1 MRKLGRVRTKTE
13 SPKFVLSWNAQVG
26 TRQDQ
31 NRTEG
36 SSGQPRTPKNGPN
49 VGASLASTR
58 MALLVEKMGRKRQ
71 LEGDMYQ
78 ALAGATKTLQV
89 THFTKE
95 MLIATH
101 TTEDGGFEG
110 MLIFNEKQDT
120 FSADTTTFY
129 RLMMQFAQVPNV
141 WNYGVTGQ
149 VPFVLDKQ
157 KGPALPL
164 FKGVTIETVLMK
176 LKAAAENQTP
186 HGLKM
191 KSLDFMVTLGDETL
205 TMRDATAK
213 CIYEKHGVA
222 VPESLAHVVVT
233 NQVVPGIGG
242 GVPNHGVF
250 SASQSPASSPNR
262 SSPAHS
268 NAGRFGSSHM
278 QAEIAEGLAI
288 VRGIKRSMQARH
300 MWVEAEE
307 QQNPCSQQ

>member
-26 TRQDQ
+26 TRQDE

-89 THFTKE
+89 THFTKD

-120 FSADTTTFY
+120 FSADTTTLY
-129 RLMMQFAQVPNV
+129 RLIMQYAQVPNV

-164 FKGVTIETVLMK
+164 FKDVTLETVLMK

-191 KSLDFMVTLGDETL
+191 KCLDFIVTLGDETL

-233 NQVVPGIGG
+233 NQVVPGPGG
-242 GVPNHGVF
+242 GVPNHF

-262 SSPAHS
+262 WSPASS
-268 NAGRFGSSHM
+268 NAGRFGASHM

-307 QQNPCSQQ
+307 QQNECSQQ

>member
-1 MRKLGRVRTKTE
+1 MVE
-13 SPKFVLSWNAQVG
+13 AEG
-26 TRQDQ
+26 T
-31 NRTEG
+31 
-36 SSGQPRTPKNGPN
+36 
-49 VGASLASTR
+49 GA
-58 MALLVEKMGRKRQ
+58 
-71 LEGDMYQ
+71 
-78 ALAGATKTLQV
+78 
-89 THFTKE
+89 
-95 MLIATH
+95 
-101 TTEDGGFEG
+101 
-110 MLIFNEKQDT
+110 
-120 FSADTTTFY
+120 
-129 RLMMQFAQVPNV
+129 
-141 WNYGVTGQ
+141 
-149 VPFVLDKQ
+149 
-157 KGPALPL
+157 PALQGRHSGDGTHEAQGRRP
-164 FKGVTIETVLMK
+164 
-176 LKAAAENQTP
+176 ENQTP
-186 HGLKM
+186 MGLKM

-233 NQVVPGIGG
+233 NQVVPGLGG

-307 QQNPCSQQ
+307 QQNQCSQQ

>member
-1 MRKLGRVRTKTE
+1 MRKLGRVSTKTE
-13 SPKFVLSWNAQVG
+13 PKV
-26 TRQDQ
+26 RQD
-31 NRTEG
+31 NHAR
-36 SSGQPRTPKNGPN
+36 RNVPN

-58 MALLVEKMGRKRQ
+58 MAMLVEKMGRKRQ

-89 THFTKE
+89 THFTKD

-120 FSADTTTFY
+120 FSADTTTLY
-129 RLMMQFAQVPNV
+129 RLIMQYAQVPNV

-191 KSLDFMVTLGDETL
+191 QRLDFIVTLGDETL

-233 NQVVPGIGG
+233 NQVVPGLGG

-307 QQNPCSQQ
+307 QQNQCSQQ

>member
-1 MRKLGRVRTKTE
+1 
-13 SPKFVLSWNAQVG
+13 
-26 TRQDQ
+26 
-31 NRTEG
+31 
-36 SSGQPRTPKNGPN
+36 
-49 VGASLASTR
+49 
-58 MALLVEKMGRKRQ
+58 
-71 LEGDMYQ
+71 
-78 ALAGATKTLQV
+78 
-89 THFTKE
+89 
-95 MLIATH
+95 
-101 TTEDGGFEG
+101 
-110 MLIFNEKQDT
+110 
-120 FSADTTTFY
+120 
-129 RLMMQFAQVPNV
+129 
-141 WNYGVTGQ
+141 
-149 VPFVLDKQ
+149 
-157 KGPALPL
+157 
-164 FKGVTIETVLMK
+164 MK

-186 HGLKM
+186 MGLKM

-262 SSPAHS
+262 SSPALS
-268 NAGRFGSSHM
+268 NPGRLGSSYM

-288 VRGIKRSMQARH
+288 LRGIKRSMQVRQ

>member
-13 SPKFVLSWNAQVG
+13 PKV
-26 TRQDQ
+26 RQD
-31 NRTEG
+31 NHAR
-36 SSGQPRTPKNGPN
+36 RNVPN

-58 MALLVEKMGRKRQ
+58 MAMLVEKMGRKRQ

-191 KSLDFMVTLGDETL
+191 ERLDFIVTPGDETL

-233 NQVVPGIGG
+233 NQVVPGLGG
-242 GVPNHGVF
+242 GVPNHF

-262 SSPAHS
+262 SSPAFS
-268 NAGRFGSSHM
+268 NAGRFGASHM

-288 VRGIKRSMQARH
+288 LSSI
-300 MWVEAEE
+300 
-307 QQNPCSQQ
+307 

>member
-26 TRQDQ
+26 TRQDE

-36 SSGQPRTPKNGPN
+36 SSGQPRTPKNVPN

-58 MALLVEKMGRKRQ
+58 MAMLVEKMGRKRQ

-78 ALAGATKTLQV
+78 ALAGASKTLQL
-89 THFTKE
+89 THFTKD

-120 FSADTTTFY
+120 FSADTTTLY
-129 RLMMQFAQVPNV
+129 RLIMQYAQVPNV

-191 KSLDFMVTLGDETL
+191 ERLDFIVTPGDETL

-233 NQVVPGIGG
+233 NQVVPGLGG
-242 GVPNHGVF
+242 GVPNHF

-262 SSPAHS
+262 WSPASS
-268 NAGRFGSSHM
+268 NAGRLGASHM

-307 QQNPCSQQ
+307 QQNQCSQQ

>member
-1 MRKLGRVRTKTE
+1 M
-13 SPKFVLSWNAQVG
+13 
-26 TRQDQ
+26 
-31 NRTEG
+31 
-36 SSGQPRTPKNGPN
+36 
-49 VGASLASTR
+49 
-58 MALLVEKMGRKRQ
+58 LVEKMGRKRQ

-89 THFTKE
+89 THFTKD

-120 FSADTTTFY
+120 FSADTTTLY
-129 RLMMQFAQVPNV
+129 RLIMQYAQVPNV

-164 FKGVTIETVLMK
+164 FKDVTLETVLMK

-191 KSLDFMVTLGDETL
+191 ERLDFIVTPGDETL

-307 QQNPCSQQ
+307 QQNECSQQ

>member
-13 SPKFVLSWNAQVG
+13 PKV
-26 TRQDQ
+26 RQDH
-31 NRTEG
+31 NKR
-36 SSGQPRTPKNGPN
+36 RNVPN
-49 VGASLASTR
+49 VGGSLAAIR
-58 MALLVEKMGRKRQ
+58 MAMLEKMSRKRQ

-120 FSADTTTFY
+120 FSADTTTLY
-129 RLMMQFAQVPNV
+129 RLIMQYAQVPNV

-186 HGLKM
+186 MGLKM

-233 NQVVPGIGG
+233 NQVVPGLGG

-307 QQNPCSQQ
+307 QQDQCSQQ

>member
-13 SPKFVLSWNAQVG
+13 PKV
-26 TRQDQ
+26 RQDHHERR
-31 NRTEG
+31 NV
-36 SSGQPRTPKNGPN
+36 PN

-58 MALLVEKMGRKRQ
+58 MAMLVEKMGRKRQ

-78 ALAGATKTLQV
+78 ALAGASKTLQV
-89 THFTKE
+89 THFTKD

-129 RLMMQFAQVPNV
+129 RLIMQFAQVPNV

-164 FKGVTIETVLMK
+164 FKDVTIETVLMK

-191 KSLDFMVTLGDETL
+191 KCLDFIVTLGDETL

-233 NQVVPGIGG
+233 NQVVPGLGG

-262 SSPAHS
+262 SSPALS

-288 VRGIKRSMQARH
+288 LRGIKRSMQVRQ